1 TFRLN
6 FQAFFWMRA
15 PAETANL
22 SDSEAWERLPLD
34 QVWAT
39 WATMVENLDDTR
51 VILKIIKR
59 RWIKWCQEESLTDLT
74 GEFSNLEVEI
84 SEVKE
89 DKKEIDGDIESRT
102 SQKLMYD
109 IFIKE
114 LRWKLKTLKEAI
126 AYRVSSEVALKK
138 LSNDELDDLES
149 WILEND
155 ESSYEAFA
163 VIKKVR
169 EQRNQAKLQKKQT
182 KSLVQRKTPS
192 SKPKA

>member
-1 TFRLN
+1 
-6 FQAFFWMRA
+6 MRA